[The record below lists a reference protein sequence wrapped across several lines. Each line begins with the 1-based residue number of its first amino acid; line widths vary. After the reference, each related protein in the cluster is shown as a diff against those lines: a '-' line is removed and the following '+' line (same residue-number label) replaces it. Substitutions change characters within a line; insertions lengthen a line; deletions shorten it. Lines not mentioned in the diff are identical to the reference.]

1 MKKLVP
7 VIATVAFA
15 AGCQT
20 LQDLNPLATA
30 SATNEYDTDQDGVIS
45 RQEAQSVPALSNN
58 FNRIDTNRSG
68 GIDPNEYTAAT
79 VSIAEFQFGEADV
92 NGDGVISEREAAAMP
107 ASLYARFDAVDA
119 DADGNVSQ
127 VEYQAA
133 NVNLLQ
139 EVEFESLDTDGDG
152 VISVMEAEQVPFLA
166 ADFERLD
173 ADGDGLVGRDEFRA
187 AQR

>member
-1 MKKLVP
+1 MKRLLP
-7 VIATVAFA
+7 IIAIVSFA

-20 LQDLNPLATA
+20 LQDLNPLASA

-45 RQEAQSVPALSNN
+45 QQEAQAVPALSDN

-68 GIDPNEYTAAT
+68 GIDPNEFTAA
-79 VSIAEFQFGEADV
+79 SANIADIQFNQVDL

-107 ASLYARFDAVDA
+107 ASLYSMFDAVDA
-119 DADGNVSQ
+119 DGDGNVSQ

-133 NVNLLQ
+133 TVNLMQGLD
-139 EVEFESLDTDGDG
+139 FNSLDTDNDG
-152 VISVMEAEQVPFLA
+152 VISEMEADQSPILSGSF
-166 ADFERLD
+166 DQLD
-173 ADGDGLVGRDEFRA
+173 INADGQISQQEFQA